1 MDLPLG
7 SIFTALTACM
17 TILLT
22 AAYQIYKKDSKNKGF
37 VSCLL
42 LLGLATFWLIL
53 FYSIYFLLAISM
65 KMFDQPIAPSLIR
78 MLWPS
83 SLLPYAPLYLAA
95 FSWWHSYL
103 MTLYWLFDDYETN
116 EERESY
122 REFHFNMLKK
132 ISQMLG
138 DRLFHYFSCRSTVL
152 SLPRTNRSNITSPL
166 TKHSLASTSKILLSK
181 DSSMPVHIST
191 MPFF

>member
-132 ISQMLG
+132 SLK
-138 DRLFHYFSCRSTVL
+138 CWVTVSFIIFL
-152 SLPRTNRSNITSPL
+152 VVQLYYRCPGPIDLTSPL
-166 TKHSLASTSKILLSK
+166 
-181 DSSMPVHIST
+181 P
-191 MPFF
+191 